1 LLFMFILILW
11 FVKIQNVAVQVMI
24 VAVVATANIIK
35 IILNIY
41 E

>member
-1 LLFMFILILW
+1 MFILILW

-24 VAVVATANIIK
+24 VAAVATANIIK